1 MNPPDDLERLIAA
14 AQAGSK
20 YQSIA
25 PELVRRIG
33 AQELE
38 RRRNFKEAVKAT
50 RSKLHQIGA
59 AYLEKPI
66 DYAQALKELD
76 LLPEHPSQD
85 ELKEFSLRWMVQHA
99 SSRERLPI
107 LADFFEQTLGPIA
120 PVRSILDLACG
131 LTPLALPW
139 MPLLPDAPYFACD
152 IFTDLVDFDQRFLV
166 KSGHLAQVELCD
178 LTQTCPQQPVHL
190 ALLLKTLPCLEQL
203 EKNTAGRLL
212 DEIQA
217 EHILVSYPARSLGGR
232 AKGMPDHYT
241 QQFEQLAAGRGWE
254 IQTFS
259 FASELAFLI
268 TRHDR

>member
-1 MNPPDDLERLIAA
+1 MNPPDDLERLTAA
-14 AQAGSK
+14 ALAGSK

-25 PELVRRIG
+25 PGLVKRIA

-38 RRRNFKEAVKAT
+38 RRRNFKEALKAT

-66 DYAQALKELD
+66 DYAQAILELD
-76 LLPEHPSQD
+76 HLPERPSPD
-85 ELKEFSLRWMVQHA
+85 EIKDFSLRWMPQHA
-99 SSRERLPI
+99 SSRERLSI
-107 LADFFEQTLGPIA
+107 LPDFFEQTLGSIA
-120 PVRSILDLACG
+120 PIRSVLDLACG
-131 LTPLALPW
+131 LNPLALPW

-152 IFTDLVDFDQRFLV
+152 IFTDLLDFDQRFLT
-166 KSGHLAQVELCD
+166 KSGHPNQVEICD
-178 LTQTCPQQPVHL
+178 LTQNCPQQSVHL

-203 EKNTAGRLL
+203 EKNTANHLL
-212 DEIQA
+212 DDIQA
-217 EHILVSYPARSLGGR
+217 EHILVSYPAHSLGGR
-232 AKGMPDHYT
+232 SKGMPDHYAK
-241 QQFEQLAAGRGWE
+241 QFEDLAAGRNWE